1 MYVCHCRVVTDRTI
15 RQAVAAGAHD
25 VEAVM
30 DACGAGEACGGCI
43 PSIEALLADAQLAV
57 RHPERIG
64 AIQSLRRRPRVPV
77 PASA

>member
-15 RQAVAAGAHD
+15 RRAVAGGARD
-25 VEAVM
+25 VDDVM

-43 PSIEALLADAQLAV
+43 PTIESLLADAEVAI

-64 AIQSLRRRPRVPV
+64 ALQGMRRRSLV
-77 PASA
+77 PATA

>member
-1 MYVCHCRVVTDRTI
+1 VYVCHCRVITDRTI
-15 RQAVAAGAHD
+15 RQAVMAGAQD
-25 VEAVM
+25 VDAVM

-43 PSIEALLADAQLAV
+43 PSIEALLADAQVAV

-64 AIQSLRRRPRVPV
+64 ALQALRRGSLRPL